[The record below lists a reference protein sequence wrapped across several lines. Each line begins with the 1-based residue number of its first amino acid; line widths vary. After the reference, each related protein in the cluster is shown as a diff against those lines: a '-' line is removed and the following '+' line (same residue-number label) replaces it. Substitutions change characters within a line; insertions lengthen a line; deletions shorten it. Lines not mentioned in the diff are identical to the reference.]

1 MESIS
6 AEQLGKLLWTGT
18 SSILKLELRDRYAF
32 DDDLFDAWRRGD
44 QAAIDGFL
52 GGWRDRMASEAAAGR
67 RIRRVRVVSEPL
79 SEYQRM
85 LVDTSGPSVDAGEE
99 LRWLPRRLV
108 SALPLPGND
117 CFMLDDCVMFNVIG
131 GNDEPVDIQ
140 LSREPDVM
148 KFCRDSFESAW
159 EIATPHREFE
169 PA

>member
-1 MESIS
+1 MDYTPT
-6 AEQLGKLLWTGT
+6 Q
-18 SSILKLELRDRYAF
+18 
-32 DDDLFDAWRRGD
+32 DDDLTARFYIKDPDSGALEHCETFYETDRRPGGYRWVPRWLAR
-44 QAAIDGFL
+44 QDGVGGRRRATHPPDTSRVRATL
-52 GGWRDRMASEAAAGR
+52 GVPANAGR
-67 RIRRVRVVSEPL
+67 
-79 SEYQRM
+79 YQR
-85 LVDTSGPSVDAGEE
+85 PSVDAGEE

-117 CFMLDDCVMFNVIG
+117 CFVLDDCVMFNVIG